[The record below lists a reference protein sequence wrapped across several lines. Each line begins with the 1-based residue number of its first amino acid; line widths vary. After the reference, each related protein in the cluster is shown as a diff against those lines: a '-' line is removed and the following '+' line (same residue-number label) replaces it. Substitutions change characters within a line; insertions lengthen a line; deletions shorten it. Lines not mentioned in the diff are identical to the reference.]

1 MGHPDLYNE
10 NQIRDKLLLVLI
22 FLRINNVAR
31 GKDAVLEVPMGA
43 DALYYIMDYS
53 GNYYRTNQADQLV
66 AVAGEQD
73 ATVFT
78 FAQAN
83 SRICVGKKAA
93 FYCMVPIEEKAEDR
107 DVEAVECGE
116 AKEDA
121 FVSSIKELAYDEV
134 SEPVEKNV
142 SSYDLSEID
151 WAEYLTHFTYL
162 VEGLKDYREQLAKKH
177 SDIEQKICDI
187 LHYIELCETN
197 EEEAIDLVELLRV
210 CRENRRDIKDELQR
224 IEYFQNNFGTNMNVA
239 KAKQALKCIKGLETR
254 KYRPRKYDE
263 LFENCILKDKRLQR
277 ADIRETQP
285 GYEIQ
290 KHRFGVEPAQKNE
303 GGEETMLEERNF
315 TPFDGKENDWLSF
328 ARQQAEFYRNA
339 GQYITNIQMDIREID
354 EEIEEILLE
363 TEDANCNVTQ
373 GYKVFKQLKELR
385 LERKVKL
392 TELDCL
398 YALTDYIDCDALAD
412 TCEANLAE
420 VEGIMGISEQNE
432 VANLQLADNEQEE
445 KLHVVENIKDMV
457 G

>member
-1 MGHPDLYNE
+1 
-10 NQIRDKLLLVLI
+10 
-22 FLRINNVAR
+22 
-31 GKDAVLEVPMGA
+31 MGA

-93 FYCMVPIEEKAEDR
+93 FYCMVPLEEKAEDR
-107 DVEAVECGE
+107 DVEAVESGE

-121 FVSSIKELAYDEV
+121 FVSPIKELAYDEV

-187 LHYIELCETN
+187 LHYIELCETS

-277 ADIRETQP
+277 ADIRQMEH

-290 KHRFGVEPAQKNE
+290 KQRFVVEPVQKDE
-303 GGEETMLEERNF
+303 GGEETMLEERNI

-339 GQYITNIQMDIREID
+339 GQYITNLQMDIREID
-354 EEIEEILLE
+354 EEIEETLLE
-363 TEDANCNVTQ
+363 AEDTNCNVTQ
-373 GYKVFKQLKELR
+373 GYKVFKRLKELR
-385 LERKVKL
+385 LERKSKSM
-392 TELDCL
+392 ELDCL

-420 VEGIMGISEQNE
+420 VEGIMGVSGQNE
-432 VANLQLADNEQEE
+432 VANLQLADSEQEE
-445 KLHVVENIKDMV
+445 KLHVVKNIKDMV